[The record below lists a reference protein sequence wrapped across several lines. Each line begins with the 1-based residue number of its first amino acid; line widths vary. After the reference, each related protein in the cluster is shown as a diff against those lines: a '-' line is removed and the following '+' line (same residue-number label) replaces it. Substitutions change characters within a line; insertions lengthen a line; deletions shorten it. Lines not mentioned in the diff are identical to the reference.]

1 MSYIHHDR
9 NNEQMLFPI
18 TVIRGG
24 TSRGFYFEGKNVPQ
38 PGEGLEEFIFAV
50 RGSPDP
56 LGMDGLGGDTI
67 LQSKAAIISPSS
79 RPDADV
85 DYTFIQILPSE
96 SATLTYKMN
105 CGNISAGVPVFAL
118 MKNMVP
124 DVKDGLNTIRVY
136 STNSKK
142 MMYMTVDVRN
152 GEARVDGDCHIAGVP
167 GTASKVLVDFR
178 DQGGPFTGHLFPT
191 GNLVDKIKMNDG
203 TTIGV
208 TVVDMV
214 NPCVFFNAK
223 DFGIGY
229 TGLELPNPDNTLTGP
244 EGIGDRLAELRAK
257 ASHLLGPAWKDQ
269 TPESITK
276 STLPFAVSVA
286 PPASYTTMDGTEQ
299 KAAEIDLVARFY
311 AGIGTF
317 TGMHSAAP
325 GSCSTCLAAATA
337 IPGTVPN
344 LALAKGSLKS
354 GKGGDFILGHPS
366 GSFGPIHAEPKL
378 AADPS
383 KCTFKALYFPRTARI
398 ICDGTVYVKEEHRAD
413 HASWAEAD
421 DYTAASFF
429 LQSDTILH

>member
-9 NNEQMLFPI
+9 NNEQMLIPI
-18 TVIRGG
+18 TLIRGG
-24 TSRGFYFEGKNVPQ
+24 TSRGFYFEGKNVPR
-38 PGEGLEEFIFAV
+38 PGEGLEEFVFAV

-79 RPDADV
+79 RPGADV

-124 DVKDGLNTIRVY
+124 GAKDGLNTIRVY
-136 STNSKK
+136 STNSKR

-178 DQGGPFTGHLFPT
+178 DQGGAFTGHLFPS
-191 GNLVDKIKMNDG
+191 GHLVDTITMNDG
-203 TTIGV
+203 TTIDV

-214 NPCVFFNAK
+214 NPCVFFNAG

-244 EGIGDRLAELRAK
+244 PGIGDRLAELRAK
-257 ASHLLGPAWKDQ
+257 ASRLLGASWKDQ
-269 TPESITK
+269 TPETITR
-276 STLPFAVSVA
+276 STLPFAVSIA
-286 PPASYTTMDGTEQ
+286 SPADYTTMVGTDQ

-325 GSCSTCLAAATA
+325 GSGSTCLAAAAA

-344 LALAKGSLKS
+344 LALGKGSLKS
-354 GKGGDFILGHPS
+354 GTGGDLTFGHPS
-366 GSFGPIHAEPKL
+366 GSFGPLHAEPIL
-378 AADPS
+378 DSDPS
-383 KCTFKALYFPRTARI
+383 KVSYQTLNFPRTARI
-398 ICDGTVYVKEEHRAD
+398 ICDGTVYVKEQHRSD